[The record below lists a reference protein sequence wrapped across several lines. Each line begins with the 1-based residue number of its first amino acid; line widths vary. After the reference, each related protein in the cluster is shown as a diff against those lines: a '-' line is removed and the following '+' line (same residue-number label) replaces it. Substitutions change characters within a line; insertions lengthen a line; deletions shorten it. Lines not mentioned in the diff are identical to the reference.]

1 MIRRPPRSTRTDT
14 LFPYTTLFRSQQV
27 WLCERMCII
36 VTCVRVW
43 LSPQLST
50 VLALHEVRD
59 REWSI
64 LPCSAKTGDGL
75 QEGMEWVI
83 DHVDENAEDKRAART
98 EESS

>member
-1 MIRRPPRSTRTDT
+1 MSCAWRGANFAADSEATWGDGASDIC
-14 LFPYTTLFRSQQV
+14 FIQ
-27 WLCERMCII
+27 
-36 VTCVRVW
+36 
-43 LSPQLST
+43 QLST
-50 VLALHEVRD
+50 VLALHEIRD

-83 DHVDENAEDKRAART
+83 DHVDEHAEEKRGART

>member
-1 MIRRPPRSTRTDT
+1 
-14 LFPYTTLFRSQQV
+14 V
-27 WLCERMCII
+27 
-36 VTCVRVW
+36 VRVVHTFAQ
-43 LSPQLST
+43 QLST
-50 VLALHEVRD
+50 VLALHEIRD

-83 DHVDENAEDKRAART
+83 DHVDENAEEKRGART